1 MDEVIM
7 EKEPLKEQS
16 KFKNQQYSRRVS
28 GDNENK
34 PYKIICSKK
43 NLEVT

>member
-16 KFKNQQYSRRVS
+16 KLKNQHYSRRVS

-34 PYKIICSKK
+34 PYKIICS
-43 NLEVT
+43 NFVLEVT

>member
-1 MDEVIM
+1 MQ
-7 EKEPLKEQS
+7 KEPLKEQS

-34 PYKIICSKK
+34 P
-43 NLEVT
+43 